1 MENPKF
7 SVSQFVEIANQ
18 TLEYAFGSILV
29 EGEVSSFKINQT
41 KYIFFDLKDETAS
54 VSCFMMAF
62 QLRVP
67 VEDGMRVVVRAVP
80 KITNYYAKRR
90 GIYQKKLSNF
100 KRASY

>member
-18 TLEYAFGSILV
+18 TLEYAFGSILI

-54 VSCFMMAF
+54 VSC
-62 QLRVP
+62 L
-67 VEDGMRVVVRAVP
+67 
-80 KITNYYAKRR
+80 
-90 GIYQKKLSNF
+90 
-100 KRASY
+100 

>member
-18 TLEYAFGSILV
+18 TLEYAFGSILI

-80 KITNYYAKRR
+80 KITNW
-90 GIYQKKLSNF
+90 G
-100 KRASY
+100 